1 MKKINFKLIL
11 LSFFALALLLVV
23 GNTSYSL
30 LTNSFIDN
38 VKVDKEKSKY
48 LSFNYSDVSNVF
60 YISDV
65 NKLSDFRGKRQVIN
79 YYDFEVD
86 VDGEFELII
95 KDLSNSIPSN
105 YLKVYLTDQ
114 YNRVIESFDG
124 NVPVYSAF
132 KDSKDGKVIYSGSDK
147 HKKYRLR
154 IWVSDKY
161 KGKIKDDLVFQI
173 DVRTK

>member
-1 MKKINFKLIL
+1 MKRVNFKLVIL
-11 LSFFALALLLVV
+11 SVVVFVLLLLV
-23 GNTSYSL
+23 GSTSYSL

-38 VKVDKEKSKY
+38 VKIDKEKSKN
-48 LSFNYSDVSNVF
+48 LSFNYADVKNVF

-86 VDGEFELII
+86 VDDSFEII
-95 KDLSNSIPSN
+95 INDLGNNIPDN
-105 YLKVYLTDQ
+105 FIKVYLTDQ
-114 YNRVIESFDG
+114 YNRVIDG
-124 NVPVYSAF
+124 FEGTVPVYSAF
-132 KDSKDGKVIYSGSDK
+132 KDSKDGKVIYSGFDNN
-147 HKKYRLR
+147 KKYRLR

-161 KGKIKDDLVFQI
+161 TGRINGDLIFKI

>member
-105 YLKVYLTDQ
+105 YL
-114 YNRVIESFDG
+114 NRRGITCITYFS
-124 NVPVYSAF
+124 
-132 KDSKDGKVIYSGSDK
+132 
-147 HKKYRLR
+147 
-154 IWVSDKY
+154 
-161 KGKIKDDLVFQI
+161 
-173 DVRTK
+173 

>member
-1 MKKINFKLIL
+1 MKRFNFKLVIL
-11 LSFFALALLLVV
+11 SLVVVALLLLV
-23 GNTSYSL
+23 GGTSYSL

-48 LSFNYSDVSNVF
+48 LSFNYADVENIF

-79 YYDFEVD
+79 YYDFEVN
-86 VDGEFELII
+86 VEGEFELVI
-95 KDLSNSIPSN
+95 KDLGNDIPSN
-105 YLKVYLTDQ
+105 FIKVYLTDQ
-114 YNRVIESFDG
+114 YNRVVDG
-124 NVPVYSAF
+124 FEGTAPLYSAF
-132 KDSKDGKVIYSGSDK
+132 KDSKDGKVIYSGLDK
-147 HKKYRLR
+147 YKKYRLR

-161 KGKIKDDLVFQI
+161 DGKIKDDLVFQI